1 MLISFN
7 KVLSALESGNQ
18 QENLIGCIFFS
29 SGQCG
34 LVFLCL

>member
-18 QENLIGCIFFS
+18 QENLIGCFF
-29 SGQCG
+29 
-34 LVFLCL
+34 FLQGSVG